1 MKNNEKSL
9 KGQELVEFLMAYNDF
24 LSLTL
29 DEALN
34 SLAENIG
41 NVVTERE
48 NRKKAALEELFTI
61 NLN

>member
-9 KGQELVEFLMAYNDF
+9 KGQELVEFLMTRFNM
-24 LSLTL
+24 TE

-41 NVVTERE
+41 NVINEQEKRE
-48 NRKKAALEELFTI
+48 MKMLEELFTI

>member
-9 KGQELVEFLMAYNDF
+9 KGQELVNFLMARF
-24 LSLTL
+24 GMTE

-41 NVVTERE
+41 NVINEQEKRE
-48 NRKKAALEELFTI
+48 MKMLEELFTI

>member
-9 KGQELVEFLMAYNDF
+9 KGQELVEFLMTRF
-24 LSLTL
+24 GMTE

-41 NVVTERE
+41 NVVKEQEKRE
-48 NRKKAALEELFTI
+48 MRMLEELFTI

>member
-9 KGQELVEFLMAYNDF
+9 KGQELVEFLMARFNM
-24 LSLTL
+24 TE

-34 SLAENIG
+34 SLADNIG
-41 NVVTERE
+41 NVVEERE
-48 NRKKAALEELFTI
+48 EREMVGLEALFTI